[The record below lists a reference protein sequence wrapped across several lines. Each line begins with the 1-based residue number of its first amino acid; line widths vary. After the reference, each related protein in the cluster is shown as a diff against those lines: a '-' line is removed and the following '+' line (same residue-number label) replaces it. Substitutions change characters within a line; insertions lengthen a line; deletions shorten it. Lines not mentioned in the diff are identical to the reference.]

1 MSGRNRTEIINT
13 LVVAILTSY
22 RWPMG
27 DEGKQ
32 AMLQG
37 GGSGPPSYPVNK
49 QYPRPFFCQTNAE
62 LEVEFKVED
71 QCAR

>member
-1 MSGRNRTEIINT
+1 MLINT

-37 GGSGPPSYPVNK
+37 GVAGPPPYPFVHVKLN
-49 QYPRPFFCQTNAE
+49 
-62 LEVEFKVED
+62 LKVKIVAD
-71 QCAR
+71 GTKNDILPD